1 MRAEDI
7 PRQCVFAGTSNVVN
21 FLPLD
26 RSGNRRFLPIMCD
39 ASKAEVHILEDEEAS
54 RNYIEQMWAEMM
66 VLYNS
71 GKVRLKLP
79 AEIEKNLIE
88 YQRPFMQED
97 TWTGLIQ
104 EWLDNYSGDI
114 VCVQQIYNEALKE
127 FGKPRN
133 SEAREIGLIMNGTI
147 SGWKAYPNPRNIPG
161 YGKQRGWSR
170 VETNSGNK
178 DSGFISV
185 EGTQMEIPFE
195 SQ

>member
-1 MRAEDI
+1 MYDKLLLFI
-7 PRQCVFAGTSNVVN
+7 
-21 FLPLD
+21 LPFF
-26 RSGNRRFLPIMCD
+26 S
-39 ASKAEVHILEDEEAS
+39 
-54 RNYIEQMWAEMM
+54 
-66 VLYNS
+66 
-71 GKVRLKLP
+71 
-79 AEIEKNLIE
+79 LIE
-88 YQRPFMQED
+88 YY
-97 TWTGLIQ
+97 TIQ

-147 SGWKAYPNPRNIPG
+147 SGWKAYPNPRNIPD

-185 EGTQMEIPFE
+185 EGTQLEIPFE